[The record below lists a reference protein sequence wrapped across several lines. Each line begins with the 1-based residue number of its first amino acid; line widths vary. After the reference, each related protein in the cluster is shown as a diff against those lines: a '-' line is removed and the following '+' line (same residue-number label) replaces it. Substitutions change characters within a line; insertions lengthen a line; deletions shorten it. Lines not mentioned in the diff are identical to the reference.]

1 MKKIELVLRKEAD
14 TAREQQKIE
23 RRQDNMKEARREI
36 NIYIS
41 QGMNREIAVNFILN
55 DVEIAIVDKK
65 EIRKSL
71 RYGCY
76 TIHSI
81 NEFLS
86 GINSENNSQ
95 ILVEAI

>member
-1 MKKIELVLRKEAD
+1 MKSIELFLRQQAD

-36 NIYIS
+36 SIYMS

-55 DVEIAIVDKK
+55 DVKIAIVDKK

-71 RYGCY
+71 RYGCH
-76 TIHSI
+76 TIYSI
-81 NEFLS
+81 NDSLS
-86 GINSENNSQ
+86 GINRENNPQ
-95 ILVEAI
+95 ILIETI